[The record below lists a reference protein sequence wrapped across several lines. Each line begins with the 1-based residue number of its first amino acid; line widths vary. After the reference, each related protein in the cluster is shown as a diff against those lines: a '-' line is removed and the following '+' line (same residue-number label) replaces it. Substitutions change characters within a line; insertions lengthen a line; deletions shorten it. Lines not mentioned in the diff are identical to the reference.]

1 MISKLRFATGAA
13 ALAAGAWFLTATA
26 APVALPPAAAK
37 AVTAADVADLQKRA
51 ETIAAAPEKNKG
63 AIRTAKAIA
72 LMLGVYGDAAT
83 KSQATAVAAALDKKD
98 YKGAAELA
106 KGLSAPK
113 GGPAA
118 KFEYGLE
125 DVMSPFRIAKSG
137 GLNIEKDIRDAIRDG
152 KIDGKAAEL
161 IGARSAALA
170 SYTEEMPNDKAKSN
184 PAMTARWKKYAKDMA
199 AAGKDLATQGAKGD
213 AKALVGTLKKLNAA
227 CTNCHSD
234 FRDE

>member
-1 MISKLRFATGAA
+1 MTPKLRFAAGAT
-13 ALAAGAWFLTATA
+13 ALAAGAWFLAATA

-37 AVTAADVADLQKRA
+37 AATAADVADLQKRV
-51 ETIAAAPEKNKG
+51 ETVTAAPEKSKG

-72 LMLGVYGDAAT
+72 LMLAVYGDDAT
-83 KSQATAVAAALDKKD
+83 KSQATAVAAALAKKD

-118 KFEYGLE
+118 KFEYDLE

-137 GLNIEKDIRDAIRDG
+137 GLNIEKDIRDAVKDG

-170 SYTEEMPNDKAKSN
+170 SYTETLPNDKAKTS
-184 PAMTARWKKYAKDMA
+184 PAMTAKWKKYAKDMA
-199 AAGKDLATQGAKGD
+199 AAGNDLAAQGAKGD
-213 AKALVGTLKKLNAA
+213 AAKLVGSLKKLNAA
-227 CTNCHSD
+227 CTNCHND